1 MRGFI
6 ECVSLFSV
14 VFVASAQEPAWK
26 GKPVAKWDQEDARQ
40 VLNDSP
46 WAKSVAPQ
54 WLRDLSPD
62 ERRASGDMQA
72 GIGKGVGLAG
82 LGLFGPEREAEAVA
96 RAHAKPDIGEI
107 LVRWESAGPV
117 RAAEQKLGDTQAPA
131 VDSQYYAIVV
141 YDIPTPKR
149 WNLAN
154 ELKGIASLK
163 RNNKKDLKPSHVEIL
178 RKENGRADVVYLFP
192 RSVEITKK
200 DGNFRFAAQIGR
212 LFVTQVFST
221 QEMQIRG
228 QLEL

>member
-1 MRGFI
+1 VRGFI

-82 LGLFGPEREAEAVA
+82 LGLFGPEREA
-96 RAHAKPDIGEI
+96 
-107 LVRWESAGPV
+107 
-117 RAAEQKLGDTQAPA
+117 
-131 VDSQYYAIVV
+131 
-141 YDIPTPKR
+141 
-149 WNLAN
+149 
-154 ELKGIASLK
+154 
-163 RNNKKDLKPSHVEIL
+163 
-178 RKENGRADVVYLFP
+178 
-192 RSVEITKK
+192 
-200 DGNFRFAAQIGR
+200 
-212 LFVTQVFST
+212 
-221 QEMQIRG
+221 
-228 QLEL
+228 